1 MEYKTSL
8 DTAAKVITGLI
19 SAMFLTLTIYN
30 FSLIGL
36 ESSWRNVGALIFTTS
51 LVVIVYAICF
61 LYRPTKYVIA
71 NGRLTVKRPIKD
83 FSIDI
88 QSIKS
93 TTIADKDSMKWTIRT
108 FGNGGLFG
116 YFGKFYNAA
125 FGKMTWYAT
134 RRNNY
139 LVLSTSENGKI
150 VLTPDNLEMA
160 KEIERLTQ
168 V

>member
-1 MEYKTSL
+1 
-8 DTAAKVITGLI
+8 
-19 SAMFLTLTIYN
+19 
-30 FSLIGL
+30 
-36 ESSWRNVGALIFTTS
+36 
-51 LVVIVYAICF
+51 
-61 LYRPTKYVIA
+61 
-71 NGRLTVKRPIKD
+71 
-83 FSIDI
+83 
-88 QSIKS
+88 
-93 TTIADKDSMKWTIRT
+93 MKWTIRT